1 MTSTDAVPR
10 AEPSAEAKAAI
21 SLFLASSR
29 NLPVRI
35 GVAIAVLVAAIPVMP
50 FWMPFSWLC
59 AVLTFAGIETLL
71 ARAITAG
78 WRYPLVGDTP
88 VPPMLMTTATGLLYA
103 GCSSAFWMTGIGAAR
118 IFAIVQIST
127 SLLYVL
133 LQYYARPRV
142 FLLAAAPYLAA
153 VALGAGSVISMS
165 FAGHRPWL
173 SVTALMSLGLLFHFF
188 RAARQQLASSRDA
201 LRAARRQAQ
210 DRGQAAEDANAAK
223 SSFLAIMSHEIR
235 TPLNGVLGMAQA
247 MAADD
252 LAPVQR
258 ERLEVVRQSGEAL
271 LAILNDVLDL
281 SKIEAGRF
289 ELETIA
295 FDLSEL
301 AKGAHSAFTTLAN
314 KKGLSFALTID
325 PDAQGVYIG
334 DPTRVRQ
341 ILYNLISNALK
352 FTDHGEVRVTVR
364 RDVGMLA
371 IVVSDTGVG
380 IAPDRLS
387 SLFEKFVQADVSTT
401 RKFGGTGLGLAICR
415 ELTTLMGGSVRAEST
430 LGHGARFIVGLPL
443 ERAGEGQAP
452 ASRRA
457 PGPVPD
463 APARLNIR
471 VLAAEDNTVNQLVLK
486 TLLHQIGIEP
496 VVVDN
501 GARAVEAWEASEWD
515 IILMDM
521 QMPEMD
527 GLEATRRIREGEAAR
542 PSRARTP
549 IIALTANA
557 MAHQVQQ
564 CVAAGMDGHVAKPLE
579 AHKLFE
585 ALETALDGDAA
596 GEETKA
602 A

>member
-1 MTSTDAVPR
+1 MTTADAAPR

-21 SLFLASSR
+21 NLFLASSR
-29 NLPVRI
+29 HLPVRI
-35 GVAIAVLVAAIPVMP
+35 GVAVAVVVAAIPVMP
-50 FWMPFSWLC
+50 FWMPSAWFC
-59 AVLTFAGIETLL
+59 AVLCFAGVEHLL
-71 ARAITAG
+71 ARRITAG
-78 WRYPLVGDTP
+78 WNYPIWGHTP
-88 VPPMLMTTATGLLYA
+88 VPPMAMTAATGVLYA
-103 GCSSAFWMTGIGAAR
+103 ACSSAFWMTGIGAAR
-118 IFAIVQIST
+118 VFAIVQIST

-142 FLLAAAPYLAA
+142 FMAAAAPYLIA
-153 VALGAGSVISMS
+153 VAFGAGSIVSAS

-188 RAARQQLASSRDA
+188 RAARQQLAASRDA

-210 DRGQAAEDANAAK
+210 DRGQAAEEANAAK

-247 MAADD
+247 MAADE

-258 ERLEVVRQSGEAL
+258 ERLDVVRQSGEAL

-289 ELETIA
+289 ELENIV
-295 FDLSEL
+295 FDLSDL
-301 AKGAHSAFTTLAN
+301 AKGAHSAFTALAN
-314 KKGLSFALTID
+314 KKGISFALTID
-325 PDAQGVYIG
+325 PDAQGAYVG

-352 FTDHGEVRVTVR
+352 FTDHGEVRVSVR

-371 IVVSDTGVG
+371 IIVSDTGLG

-387 SLFEKFVQADVSTT
+387 TLFEKFVQADASTT

-415 ELTTLMGGSVRAEST
+415 ELASLMGGSIRAEST

-443 ERAGEGQAP
+443 ERAADTH
-452 ASRRA
+452 AAAVRA
-457 PGPVPD
+457 PTAAAAGES
-463 APARLNIR
+463 AKLHIR

-501 GARAVEAWEASEWD
+501 GVKAVEAWEASEWD

-527 GLEATRRIREGEAAR
+527 GLEATRRIREGEAAK

-557 MAHQVQQ
+557 MTHQIQQ
-564 CVAAGMDGHVAKPLE
+564 CISAGMDGHVAKPLE
-579 AHKLFE
+579 AQKLFA
-585 ALETALDGDAA
+585 ALETAL
-596 GEETKA
+596 GEADDEQTKA